1 MRRQDTKK
9 TLVKGGVPLM
19 DIIELEAAL
28 QAGGLLK
35 AEKQEEKRHE

>member
-1 MRRQDTKK
+1 MRHDDTVK

-28 QAGGLLK
+28 QGGGLLK
-35 AEKQEEKRHE
+35 PEKEDK